1 MVDGGG
7 TAASARMRWRALI
20 VGLIALAAIGAGLAW
35 IFSDK
40 SSTSTDDAYVQADKT
55 IVSPR
60 VRGMVLQVVAQE
72 NRPVKAGDVLVKIDP
87 EEYDLL
93 IAKAQGDL
101 MAARASEAAA
111 KAGLARL
118 DAEEKLA
125 EGAVNSAETLA
136 GPKGPSDPVLR
147 QAFETAH
154 GQALVAARTRGD
166 IVASM
171 GEATA
176 AEFRAKTE
184 LVAAELQK
192 SQTSVLAPAGGTV
205 ADVQAT
211 VGQMVQPGVTLMT
224 IVGQAQPVITAN
236 FKETQIGRMHGPDRP
251 GEDRRPA
258 RRHLHRQGR
267 EHIPRLGLAV
277 RPDPVRARQ
286 RQLHQDCPAGSGSHR
301 PRSGPTRP
309 RSPARRPV
317 GGGDGAIG
325 ARLAPE
331 GAQHPLPRP
340 AYWRNDAGRLTRR
353 RLARGRH
360 AISARALGSVERPVG
375 PLHQRCRRLARPPFG
390 KSSRQRDVAH
400 GFVGVPPFQ
409 CRRRSPRSSR

>member
-125 EGAVNSAETLA
+125 EGAVNSAEKLA

-184 LVAAELQK
+184 LDAAELQK

-236 FKETQIGRMHGPDRP
+236 FKETQIGRMHEGQIAQVKIDALP
-251 GEDRRPA
+251 GATFAGKVESISP
-258 RRHLHRQGR
+258 
-267 EHIPRLGLAV
+267 
-277 RPDPVRARQ
+277 
-286 RQLHQDCPAGSGSHR
+286 GSGSQFALI
-301 PRSGPTRP
+301 PFEPGSGNFTKIVQRV
-309 RSPARRPV
+309 PV
-317 GGGDGAIG
+317 RIVLDPGQPGLD
-325 ARLAPE
+325 RL
-331 GAQHPLPRP
+331 R
-340 AYWRNDAGRLTRR
+340 AGLSAEVTVRL
-353 RLARGRH
+353 GR
-360 AISARALGSVERPVG
+360 
-375 PLHQRCRRLARPPFG
+375 
-390 KSSRQRDVAH
+390 D
-400 GFVGVPPFQ
+400 
-409 CRRRSPRSSR
+409 

>member
-1 MVDGGG
+1 
-7 TAASARMRWRALI
+7 MRWRALT
-20 VGLIALAAIGAGLAW
+20 VGLIALAAIGVGLAW

-40 SSTSTDDAYVQADKT
+40 STTSTDDAYVQADKT
-55 IVSPR
+55 IVSPK

-101 MAARASEAAA
+101 MAARASQAAA

-118 DAEEKLA
+118 DAEEKVA
-125 EGAVNSAETLA
+125 EGAVNSAEKLA
-136 GPKGPSDPVLR
+136 GPKGPSDPLLR

-184 LVAAELQK
+184 LDAALLQK

-236 FKETQIGRMHGPDRP
+236 FKETQIGRMHEGQSAQVKIDALP
-251 GEDRRPA
+251 GATFTGKVDSISP
-258 RRHLHRQGR
+258 
-267 EHIPRLGLAV
+267 
-277 RPDPVRARQ
+277 
-286 RQLHQDCPAGSGSHR
+286 GSGSQFALI
-301 PRSGPTRP
+301 PFEPGSGNFTKIVQRI
-309 RSPARRPV
+309 PV
-317 GGGDGAIG
+317 RIALDPGQPGLD
-325 ARLAPE
+325 RL
-331 GAQHPLPRP
+331 R
-340 AYWRNDAGRLTRR
+340 AGLSAEVTVQ
-353 RLARGRH
+353 LGR
-360 AISARALGSVERPVG
+360 
-375 PLHQRCRRLARPPFG
+375 
-390 KSSRQRDVAH
+390 D
-400 GFVGVPPFQ
+400 
-409 CRRRSPRSSR
+409 